1 MIRLEAASAAVADP
15 SGGAPRVVL
24 RDLDASFDAGEIHR
38 IHGAN
43 GSGKSTLI
51 RLLAG
56 LRAPASGRVLVDG
69 EPLPR
74 RGSLWP
80 RVAVLFEEPDP
91 QFLTDSVEAEIA
103 FGLESLALPGSE
115 IRARTREALASFDLE
130 RFERRDPLTLS
141 GGEKARVL
149 LAAALAAR
157 PGALLLDQ
165 ALAHLDPETRR
176 EIDARLAREAESR
189 GLLVVHARQD
199 LEPLHPGERV
209 HEIREGRLVPVAV
222 SRASGVAPGTSAR
235 ARTMTHTR
243 ETGAVAIALDRVSW
257 RPGGRASGGFE
268 LPETTFEVRRGETVA
283 LVGRSGA
290 GKTTILKLAAG
301 LLEPSSGRVR
311 TFSRENGAASASRE
325 PRKRGVGLALE
336 YPERQLF
343 GRTVGEDVA
352 ALLWVDGVA
361 EEDRR
366 VKARL
371 AMESVGLDPATF
383 EERTPATLSEG
394 EKRRVALAGLLV
406 DPPWAI
412 LLDEPTAGLDPDG
425 RRLLVGAL
433 DACRARGHAILLASH
448 DLDFVAHIADRVL
461 VVGAQGIKDV
471 ETTGC
476 REHGIVV
483 PFSSDR
489 FRESASSGSP
499 PGEDVNDTSPD
510 VFRIQ
515 LDLYR
520 QMTGAERFQLAM
532 RMSTLAREFATA
544 RIRRDHP
551 SWSDREVKRELIRI
565 SFLPEPVPS
574 DLNR

>member
-1 MIRLEAASAAVADP
+1 MIRLEAASAAVPDP

-51 RLLAG
+51 RILAG

-69 EPLPR
+69 EPPPR
-74 RGSLWP
+74 GGSLWP

-91 QFLTDSVEAEIA
+91 QFLTESVEAEIA
-103 FGLESLALPGSE
+103 FGLESLALPGAE

-165 ALAHLDPETRR
+165 ALAHLDPGTRR

-209 HEIREGRLVPVAV
+209 HEIHEGRLAPVSPHDARNTRTLEP
-222 SRASGVAPGTSAR
+222 RARGTPAAAGGVAL
-235 ARTMTHTR
+235 
-243 ETGAVAIALDRVSW
+243 ALERVSW
-257 RPGGRASGGFE
+257 RPGGRDAGGFALRE
-268 LPETTFEVRRGETVA
+268 ITLEVCHGETVA

-301 LLEPSSGRVR
+301 LLEPAAGIVR
-311 TFSRENGAASASRE
+311 TEGAASPAGGGKSRA
-325 PRKRGVGLALE
+325 RATGLALE

-352 ALLWVDGVA
+352 AILWVDGVPESERRSKA
-361 EEDRR
+361 SVAMERLGLAPAVFEDR
-366 VKARL
+366 
-371 AMESVGLDPATF
+371 S
-383 EERTPATLSEG
+383 PATLSEG
-394 EKRRVALAGLLV
+394 EKRRAALAGLLV
-406 DPPWAI
+406 DPPRTI
-412 LLDEPTAGLDPDG
+412 LLDEPTAGLDFEG
-425 RRLLVGAL
+425 RRAL
-433 DACRARGHAILLASH
+433 ARALEHLRGEGHAILIASH
-448 DLDFVAHIADRVL
+448 DDEFVEHVANRVL
-461 VVGAQGIKDV
+461 VLGASEIHV
-471 ETTGC
+471 RTPAA
-476 REHGIVV
+476 HGERSMGV
-483 PFSSDR
+483 PCSSR
-489 FRESASSGSP
+489 
-499 PGEDVNDTSPD
+499 V
-510 VFRIQ
+510 
-515 LDLYR
+515 
-520 QMTGAERFQLAM
+520 
-532 RMSTLAREFATA
+532 
-544 RIRRDHP
+544 
-551 SWSDREVKRELIRI
+551 
-565 SFLPEPVPS
+565 
-574 DLNR
+574 